1 MPKKGLSQEML
12 KCIACVT
19 MLVDHIGA
27 VFVPG
32 YALRLLGRVSFPI
45 FCFLLVEGARHTR
58 DPKRYALRLGIG
70 ALLSEIPYDLLFRG
84 GIDWHHQNVMVTLLI
99 GLGVILWAGRMKRFP
114 ILPLILGG
122 LLAEAVGSDYGS
134 FGVALIFLFW
144 LTADCRGKN
153 WICLVGMAVIF
164 RLMGSQGVTIL
175 GLTVP
180 IQLFGTLSM
189 VPIAL
194 YSGRK
199 TTVSRWVQWGF
210 YLFYPVH
217 LIILLGVWVYV

>member
-122 LLAEAVGSDYGS
+122 LVAEAVGSDYGS

-153 WICLVGMAVIF
+153 WIWLVGMAVIF

-180 IQLFGTLSM
+180 IQLFGTLAM

>member
-32 YALRLLGRVSFPI
+32 YALRLLGRISFPI

-153 WICLVGMAVIF
+153 WIWLVGMVVIF

-180 IQLFGTLSM
+180 IQLFGTLAM

>member
-84 GIDWHHQNVMVTLLI
+84 GIDWRYQNVMVTLLI

-153 WICLVGMAVIF
+153 WIWLVGMAVIF

-180 IQLFGTLSM
+180 IQLFGTLAM